1 MDDRERGALA
11 ARVVEIVRQT
21 AAHYGL
27 WMAEAVH
34 QVGLEQAL
42 DAEKEA
48 GDRLTRI
55 MERKLAKALGL
66 ERGADLLAGLD
77 GETLAAL
84 EQALGTGWLA
94 ADGVWFQAI
103 EHRFGMTD
111 AKRVNDSCWA
121 RFAPYEAARAMAV
134 LGIEPGGGLD
144 ALERCLAARMVATIN
159 TWEVA
164 DRTPTSFVFRITN
177 CRVQAARKRKGMQD
191 YPCKS
196 GGLVEYRGLA
206 HTVDPRIRTEC
217 VACPPDE
224 HPEEWFCAWRFTL
237 EE

>member
-1 MDDRERGALA
+1 MDQERAA
-11 ARVVEIVRQT
+11 RVARVVEIVRQT

-27 WMAEAVH
+27 WLAEAVH

-42 DAEKEA
+42 DAEREA

-55 MERKLAKALGL
+55 VERKLAKALG
-66 ERGADLLAGLD
+66 RDTDLLAGLD
-77 GETLAAL
+77 DETLAAL
-84 EQALGTGWLA
+84 ENALGTSWLA

-103 EHRFGMTD
+103 ERRFGMFD

-121 RFAPYEAARAMAV
+121 RFAPYEAARAMAA

-144 ALERCLAARMVATIN
+144 ALKRCLAARMVASLN
-159 TWEVA
+159 EWAVVDE
-164 DRTPTSFVFRITN
+164 TPQSFVFRITD
-177 CRVQAARKRKGMQD
+177 CRVQTARKRKGLDD

-206 HTVDPRIRTEC
+206 STVDPRITTEC
-217 VACPPDE
+217 VGCPPDP
-224 HPEEWFCAWRFTL
+224 HPAEWVCAWRFTL
-237 EE
+237 EDGE